1 MQNTFFILF
10 FVCHIC
16 GEFYIEKSILYG
28 LPYLIL
34 YLFFH
39 TILQGFG
46 LLLSI
51 LLLILHSLY
60 HHYHEKNIG
69 TIPEAYIFLCYHVFV
84 LILIMLVSNFLF
96 PETEFPYADII
107 ILNWI
112 AYILFIGKPSNTIF
126 KVLFRKYQTEPSK
139 DSNGAGSII
148 GIMERILMVMFLSVQ
163 QYSAIGFV
171 LTAKSITR
179 FDRITKDNKFAEY
192 YLIGTLYSV
201 IIAIAPYL
209 LLFEL
214 S

>member
-1 MQNTFFILF
+1 MN
-10 FVCHIC
+10 
-16 GEFYIEKSILYG
+16 
-28 LPYLIL
+28 
-34 YLFFH
+34 
-39 TILQGFG
+39 
-46 LLLSI
+46 
-51 LLLILHSLY
+51 
-60 HHYHEKNIG
+60 
-69 TIPEAYIFLCYHVFV
+69 
-84 LILIMLVSNFLF
+84 
-96 PETEFPYADII
+96 II

-148 GIMERILMVMFLSVQ
+148 GIMERILMVLFLSIQ

-201 IIAIAPYL
+201 IMAIVPYL